1 MTVLQGAVAESGP
14 ARPKRK
20 RFVAHHRHD
29 RTFFLLFLAA
39 CWVGVVMG
47 FMPAIAKRWAGQAD
61 FPAPLILQIHA
72 FAFGAWLLL
81 LTAQILLVRVRR
93 VGIHRSLGLIGFAL
107 VPLMAVSA
115 ILSEAYTQRFHVA
128 HPPDNY
134 PFFIVAIFYVLGFA
148 VLAGGALFRRKE
160 PTAHKRLILL
170 ATTIIVGAAYA
181 RWWGDALTSRFGDG
195 YGGMLV
201 NTYTGTDLLL
211 LAALLYDLVTR
222 GRLHR
227 VYEIGVPTIL
237 LCEVATSLVYHA
249 GWWPPIASALV
260 GR

>member
-1 MTVLQGAVAESGP
+1 MTLLQQGAATGGLVP
-14 ARPKRK
+14 AGRR

-29 RTFFLLFLAA
+29 RTFFLFFLAA
-39 CWVGVVMG
+39 CWLGVVMG
-47 FMPAIAKRWAGQAD
+47 FIPAVAKRWAGQAD
-61 FPAPLILQIHA
+61 FPAPFILQVHA

-81 LTAQILLVRVRR
+81 LSAQIALVRVRR
-93 VGIHRSLGLIGFAL
+93 VGIHRSLGLIGFGL

-115 ILSEAYTQRFHVA
+115 IVSEAYTQRFHVA

-134 PFFIVAIFYVLGFA
+134 PFFIVAIFYVAGFA
-148 VLAGGALFRRKE
+148 LLAGAALVRRKD
-160 PTAHKRLILL
+160 PAAHKRLILL

-181 RWWGDALTSRFGDG
+181 RWWGDALTARFGDG
-195 YGGMLV
+195 YAGMLV

-211 LAALLYDLVTR
+211 LAALLYDLATR

-227 VYEIGVPTIL
+227 VYEIGVPAIL
-237 LCEVATSLVYHA
+237 LCEAATSLVYHA
-249 GWWPPIASALV
+249 AWWPPVAAVLV